1 MHDCHG
7 ASCARTGWDAP
18 PATTAMVMAKAARTL
33 GDYAEGGWSVSG
45 TQSRFSSAS
54 ELMRNV
60 LLLLEGGVSGA
71 GASEAEGAME
81 WMPDLGRLLREAPPA
96 DGELREFR
104 DRLTDLLGREPN
116 LTGLRRY
123 LHQCSLYAQRGRLDG
138 FESACWMRTGL
149 EVLKEECVA
158 WERPSS
164 AGIREEL
171 EELEEIDEMIERVS
185 DEAPPIPEE
194 DIPGWVPES
203 HWWWRA
209 PEQQGMSQEERERRL
224 YYEAYDVLDEW
235 AEKH

>member
-7 ASCARTGWDAP
+7 ALVCTDGLGRSTGD
-18 PATTAMVMAKAARTL
+18 PATVMARAARTL

-45 TQSRFSSAS
+45 TQSGFSSAS

-71 GASEAEGAME
+71 GASGAEGAME
-81 WMPDLGRLLREAPPA
+81 WMADLGRLFREAPPA
-96 DGELREFR
+96 NGELREFR
-104 DRLTDLLGREPN
+104 NRLTDLLGREPN

-171 EELEEIDEMIERVS
+171 AELEEIDEMIERVS
-185 DEAPPIPEE
+185 DEAPPVAEE
-194 DIPGWVPES
+194 DIPGWIPES

-209 PEQQGMSQEERERRL
+209 PEQQGMSREERERRL